1 MNIRL
6 DGETRIYYV
15 VGDPI
20 AQVKSPTGVTT
31 AFQQRGL
38 NAVCIPAHVGA
49 DQLAE
54 FFQALKSMRNVDGIM
69 VTVPH
74 KIAFTALCDQV
85 SERARFLNTVNTVRR
100 EGDLWVGDMFDGLA
114 QVEALSRNGA
124 QLAGKKV
131 ILAGAGGAG
140 TAIAHALLEAG
151 VAELAIHESDQQ
163 RRDNLIERLSQLN
176 MARVYAGSSNPS
188 GFDVVI
194 NATPL
199 GMQPDDDLPFDG
211 SKLTPAMFVGDV
223 VAHPPQTAWIRHA
236 QACGCQ
242 TSSGGDM
249 FACVR
254 DLMVDFLL
262 QGRSGESQ

>member
-1 MNIRL
+1 
-6 DGETRIYYV
+6 
-15 VGDPI
+15 
-20 AQVKSPTGVTT
+20 
-31 AFQQRGL
+31 
-38 NAVCIPAHVGA
+38 
-49 DQLAE
+49 
-54 FFQALKSMRNVDGIM
+54 
-69 VTVPH
+69 
-74 KIAFTALCDQV
+74 
-85 SERARFLNTVNTVRR
+85 
-100 EGDLWVGDMFDGLA
+100 MFDGLA

-176 MARVYAGSSNPS
+176 MARVYAGSSDPS

-199 GMQPDDDLPFDG
+199 GMQPNDDLPFDG
-211 SKLTPAMFVGDV
+211 SKLTPSMFVGDV

-262 QGRSGESQ
+262 QGRSGESK

>member
-1 MNIRL
+1 MDIRL

-54 FFQALKSMRNVDGIM
+54 VFQALKSMRNVDGIM

-74 KIAFTALCDQV
+74 KIAFTSLCDQV

-163 RRDNLIERLSQLN
+163 RRTGGLQRENR
-176 MARVYAGSSNPS
+176 ARPQTRHPEPS
-188 GFDVVI
+188 G
-194 NATPL
+194 PR
-199 GMQPDDDLPFDG
+199 DG
-211 SKLTPAMFVGDV
+211 CRYSKRRKIDIYQCVCGQSLCENRKQTGRHEGKTMDPSE
-223 VAHPPQTAWIRHA
+223 QTAGA
-236 QACGCQ
+236 
-242 TSSGGDM
+242 SGHTWYPV
-249 FACVR
+249 AEV
-254 DLMVDFLL
+254 
-262 QGRSGESQ
+262 